1 MNTSI
6 RTVIV
11 DDNTVAVNNLK
22 KYFNQNERVK
32 IVASFSN
39 GEEAL
44 EYLINHNGEI
54 DLVVLELLMP
64 AYQKTFGQK
73 YHSDRTTHNPSQT
86 SSQTKVL

>member
-44 EYLINHNGEI
+44 EYLII
-54 DLVVLELLMP
+54 MAKLI
-64 AYQKTFGQK
+64 
-73 YHSDRTTHNPSQT
+73 
-86 SSQTKVL
+86 